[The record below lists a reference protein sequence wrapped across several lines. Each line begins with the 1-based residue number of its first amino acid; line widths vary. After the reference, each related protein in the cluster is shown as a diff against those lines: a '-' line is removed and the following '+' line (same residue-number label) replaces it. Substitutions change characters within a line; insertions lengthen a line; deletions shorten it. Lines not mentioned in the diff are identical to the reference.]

1 MIDFAALHHMVPD
14 HVAIL
19 LYIGP
24 DVFMPL
30 ISALAAV
37 VGAVLLF
44 WQKSTALVGR
54 LWRVLLQ
61 RGQSP
66 ARR

>member
-1 MIDFAALHHMVPD
+1 MIDPAVLRLAFSKN
-14 HVAIL
+14 VAIL
-19 LYIGP
+19 LDIGP

-44 WQKSTALVGR
+44 WQKVTAVVGR
-54 LWRVLLQ
+54 LWRMILQ
-61 RGQSP
+61 RGQ
-66 ARR
+66 